1 MSDYLLELARNPYA
15 KQAIRSLGLPIPLP
29 RTLKR
34 GDGAD
39 AAAPLAGST
48 MTAYGTSKL
57 AAAAVAATTEAGA
70 VVKTVSVQP
79 AASSDEAT
87 GTAEGEAAGE
97 TTDALLFDA
106 SSLRSSADLAQ
117 LHGFFHPRV
126 RTLNADGRIVVLGR
140 PPAKQDSPETAA
152 VQRAL
157 LGFVKSLGKEIGRK
171 GSTANLLVVAE
182 GAEDRVAAPLR
193 FLLGVR
199 SAFVSGQQLTVGTAA
214 KRGASDA
221 IAQPLAGMVALVTG
235 AARGIGAAIAA
246 RLGEE
251 GAQLVL
257 VDRPEGQAG
266 MDALIARFSGT
277 TLAID
282 LTDPD
287 AADRILTHVQTLYDG
302 VDIVVNNA
310 GVTRDR
316 TLAKMDASW
325 WDLCLGVNLGAAIAV
340 TEALRPKLIRRDGRV
355 IFISSIGGLAGNPGQ
370 TNYGASKAGLI
381 GYAEALAPKLGR
393 RGVTVNCVAPGFIE
407 TEMTAS
413 MPAVLREA
421 GRRLNALSQGGLPQD
436 IADAVT
442 FLATPGASGLTAHT
456 LRVCGLHTA
465 GA

>member
-1 MSDYLLELARNPYA
+1 MSEYLLELALNPYA
-15 KQAIRSLGLPIPLP
+15 KQAIRTLGLPIPLP

-34 GDGAD
+34 GVGAD
-39 AAAPLAGST
+39 AGTPLAGAT
-48 MTAYGTSKL
+48 VTAYGTSAL

-70 VVKTVSVQP
+70 VVETINVQP
-79 AASSDEAT
+79 AASN
-87 GTAEGEAAGE
+87 GE
-97 TTDALLFDA
+97 TEAKAADALLFDA
-106 SSLRSSADLAQ
+106 SALRTNADLAQ
-117 LHGFFHPRV
+117 LHAFFHPRV
-126 RTLNADGRIVVLGR
+126 RKLNADGRIVVLGR
-140 PPAKQDSPETAA
+140 PPAKQDSPEAAA

-157 LGFVKSLGKEIGRK
+157 LGFVKSLGKEVGRK
-171 GSTANLLVVAE
+171 GSTVNLLVVAE

-199 SAFVSGQQLTVGTAA
+199 SAFVSGQQLTVGITVR
-214 KRGASDA
+214 RGAPDPV
-221 IAQPLAGMVALVTG
+221 AQPLAGKVALVTG

-277 TLAID
+277 TLAMD
-282 LTDPD
+282 LTEPD
-287 AADRILTHVQTLYDG
+287 AADRILTHLETLYEG

-355 IFISSIGGLAGNPGQ
+355 ILISSIGGLAGNPGQ

-381 GYAEALAPKLGR
+381 GYAEALAPKLAR

-407 TEMTAS
+407 TDMTAN

-442 FLATPGASGLTAHT
+442 FLATPGAAGLTAHT